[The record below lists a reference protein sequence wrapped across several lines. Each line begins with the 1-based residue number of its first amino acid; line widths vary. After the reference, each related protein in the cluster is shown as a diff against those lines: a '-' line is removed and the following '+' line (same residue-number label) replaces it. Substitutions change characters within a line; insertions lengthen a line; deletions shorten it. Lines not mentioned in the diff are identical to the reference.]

1 MTYNVKQDIA
11 DVAIQT
17 ETKERDPPS
26 RLDEFVRR
34 MRACHNDMA
43 VWITSGAG
51 LCRLLPMS
59 EIRDPRLEG
68 PESAMVQSD
77 PLLGPGNL
85 ASDDH
90 FRDYWRCN
98 LRCIW
103 DSEMIG
109 IFEHI
114 ADNRSGKTFL
124 MAFFAWLAW
133 LAGRIVLCNC
143 EKDLTKRGGYDCI
156 LNFPHLHYHPRDLF
170 RMRLFNT
177 YIMTDQAEQFFD
189 ARLSQKEEIRRIGY
203 WEKQVMKNNCE
214 FHFDTTRHKDIEFR
228 IRFNPTFLIRTERI
242 PKDPEAPLQAI
253 RILTQSRYAKPNEYV
268 EGYFIEP
275 LVFKGIYNH
284 LAGIHRQEVIA

>member
-1 MTYNVKQDIA
+1 MPQI
-11 DVAIQT
+11 
-17 ETKERDPPS
+17 
-26 RLDEFVRR
+26 RR
-34 MRACHNDMA
+34 
-43 VWITSGAG
+43 
-51 LCRLLPMS
+51 
-59 EIRDPRLEG
+59 PRLEG
-68 PESAMVQSD
+68 PESAMVQPYLLFD
-77 PLLGPGNL
+77 PGHL

-90 FRDYWRCN
+90 LHHDRGGDLSRD
-98 LRCIW
+98 W
-103 DSEMIG
+103 DIAMIG

-114 ADNRSGKTFL
+114 ADNRAGKTFL

-133 LAGRIVLCNC
+133 LAGRMVLCNC
-143 EKDLTKRGGYDCI
+143 ERDPTRPGGYDCI
-156 LNFPHLHYHPRDLF
+156 LNFDHYHYHPRDLF
-170 RMRLFNT
+170 RTRLFNT

-242 PKDPEAPLQAI
+242 PKDPETPLKAI

-268 EGYFIEP
+268 EGYFIDP
-275 LVFKGIYNH
+275 LTFKGIYNH

>member
-1 MTYNVKQDIA
+1 
-11 DVAIQT
+11 
-17 ETKERDPPS
+17 
-26 RLDEFVRR
+26 
-34 MRACHNDMA
+34 
-43 VWITSGAG
+43 
-51 LCRLLPMS
+51 
-59 EIRDPRLEG
+59 
-68 PESAMVQSD
+68 
-77 PLLGPGNL
+77 
-85 ASDDH
+85 
-90 FRDYWRCN
+90 
-98 LRCIW
+98 
-103 DSEMIG
+103 MIG

-114 ADNRSGKTFL
+114 ADNRAGKTFL

-143 EKDLTKRGGYDCI
+143 EKDLTQPGGYDCI
-156 LNFPHLHYHPRDLF
+156 LNFPHFHYHPRDLF
-170 RMRLFNT
+170 RTRLFNT

-268 EGYFIEP
+268 EGYFIDP
-275 LVFKGIYNH
+275 LIFKGIYNH

>member
-1 MTYNVKQDIA
+1 PIRRSPSQGLCSLSILR
-11 DVAIQT
+11 
-17 ETKERDPPS
+17 ESRGS
-26 RLDEFVRR
+26 RLV
-34 MRACHNDMA
+34 
-43 VWITSGAG
+43 
-51 LCRLLPMS
+51 
-59 EIRDPRLEG
+59 G
-68 PESAMVQSD
+68 PERAILQPD
-77 PLLGPGNL
+77 LLRRPGDL
-85 ASDDH
+85 ASDSCIR
-90 FRDYWRCN
+90 RDRIHTLVRLDTCN
-98 LRCIW
+98 GEASL
-103 DSEMIG
+103 IG

-114 ADNRSGKTFL
+114 ADNRAGKTFL

-133 LAGRIVLCNC
+133 LAGRMVLCNC
-143 EKDLTKRGGYDCI
+143 EKDLTRAGGYDCI
-156 LNFPHLHYHPRDLF
+156 LNFPHFHYHPRDLF

-242 PKDPEAPLQAI
+242 PKDPETPLKAI

-268 EGYFIEP
+268 EGYFIDP
-275 LVFKGIYNH
+275 LTFKGIYNH

>member
-1 MTYNVKQDIA
+1 MP
-11 DVAIQT
+11 
-17 ETKERDPPS
+17 E
-26 RLDEFVRR
+26 VR
-34 MRACHNDMA
+34 
-43 VWITSGAG
+43 G
-51 LCRLLPMS
+51 
-59 EIRDPRLEG
+59 PRLAG
-68 PESAMVQSD
+68 PESAMVQQD
-77 PLLGPGNL
+77 LLFDSGHL

-90 FRDYWRCN
+90 
-98 LRCIW
+98 LRHDRRSDLCGDW
-103 DSEMIG
+103 DIAMIG

-114 ADNRSGKTFL
+114 ADNRAGKTFL

-143 EKDLTKRGGYDCI
+143 EKDPTMPGGYDCI
-156 LNFPHLHYHPRDLF
+156 LNFPHFHYHPRDLF

-203 WEKQVMKNNCE
+203 WEKQVMKNDCE

-242 PKDPEAPLQAI
+242 PKDPEMPLQAI

-268 EGYFIEP
+268 EGYFIDP
-275 LVFKGIYNH
+275 LTFKGIYNH